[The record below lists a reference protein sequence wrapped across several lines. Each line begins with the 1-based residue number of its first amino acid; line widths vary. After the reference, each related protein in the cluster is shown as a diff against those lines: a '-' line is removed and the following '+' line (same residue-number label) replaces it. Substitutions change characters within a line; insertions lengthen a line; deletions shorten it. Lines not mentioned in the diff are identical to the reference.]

1 MNQVENNTEKTSWIQ
16 RLQERWKLKSLWQV
30 IVVLIVF
37 CLTGTTVLFI
47 KKPLFAL
54 VGMESLE
61 GWIKWVIYILIMYP
75 LYSVLLI
82 SFGALLGQFQFFWN
96 FKKKM
101 FKRMLFIKDKKRKD
115 DQ

>member
-1 MNQVENNTEKTSWIQ
+1 MNNITENTPEKTSWIQ
-16 RLQERWKLKSLWQV
+16 RLQERWKLKSVWQV

-54 VGMESLE
+54 VGMDKLE
-61 GWIKWVIYILIMYP
+61 GWLKWVIYILIMYP

-82 SFGALLGQFQFFWN
+82 GYGALLGQFTFFWN

-101 FKRMLFIKDKKRKD
+101 IKRMFFIRDKKKEN
-115 DQ
+115 